1 MTTEL
6 KLCPKGKKPKITT
19 REPRG
24 YWCVMGY
31 KNITCPCGCLRE
43 TAAYTK
49 GGQAWCKAEAK
60 AIEQW
65 NREVMQYTSGMKL
78 QSQSNEPNK

>member
-1 MTTEL
+1 MTTQL
-6 KLCPKGKKPKITT
+6 KLCPKGERPRITT

-24 YWCVMGY
+24 YWCLTGY
-31 KNITCPCGCLRE
+31 KNITCPCGCLRT

-49 GGQAWCKAEAK
+49 GGQAWQKAEAK

-65 NREVMQYTSGMKL
+65 NQEVENQLAAQLLKGEVK
-78 QSQSNEPNK
+78 

>member
-31 KNITCPCGCLRE
+31 KNITCPCGCLRT

-65 NREVMQYTSGMKL
+65 NQEVENQPATQLRKEAD
-78 QSQSNEPNK
+78 NV

>member
-6 KLCPKGKKPKITT
+6 KHCPKGKKPNITT

-24 YWCVMGY
+24 AWCVMGY
-31 KNITCPCGCLRE
+31 KNITCPCGCLRT
-43 TAAYTK
+43 TAGYHK
-49 GGQAWCKAEAK
+49 GGQAWQLAERR

-65 NREVMQYTSGMKL
+65 NQEVEKQLAAQLRKETG
-78 QSQSNEPNK
+78 NEN

>member
-6 KLCPKGKKPKITT
+6 KLCPKGKKPNITT

-24 YWCVMGY
+24 TWCVMGY
-31 KNITCPCGCLRE
+31 KNITCPCRCLR
-43 TAAYTK
+43 TTSGYHK
-49 GGQAWCKAEAK
+49 GGQAWRKAEVI

-65 NREVMQYTSGMKL
+65 NQEVENQLAAQLRKEA
-78 QSQSNEPNK
+78 SNG